1 MPLHARHI
9 VLATANPHK
18 VTEMSEILG
27 DLDIRVSTLAAFA
40 PMQDVDETGST
51 LAENALLKAVAV
63 QQHTGQAALADD
75 TGLEVDALDGRPG
88 VYSARYAGVSASYAD
103 NVEKLLRELEQV
115 PMHLRTARFR
125 TVIAL
130 LDRPSDPVFFEGV
143 VEGHIGIHP
152 TGTFGFGYDPVFIP
166 SDGDGR
172 TFAQFEAHEKN
183 AISHRGRALQ
193 KFIDWLHQN
202 KQR

>member
-1 MPLHARHI
+1 MPLTGRHI
-9 VLATANPHK
+9 VLATGNPHK
-18 VTEMSEILG
+18 VEEMSQILG

-40 PMQDVDETGST
+40 PMDEVEETGST

-63 QQHTGQAALADD
+63 HNHTGLAALADD

-103 NVEKLLRELEQV
+103 NVNKLLRELEQV
-115 PMHLRTARFR
+115 PMQQRTARFR

-130 LDRPSDPVFFEGV
+130 LDHPSDPVFFEGI
-143 VEGHIGIHP
+143 VEGHIRIEP
-152 TGTFGFGYDPVFIP
+152 KGTFGFGYDPVFIP

-193 KFIDWLHQN
+193 KFIDWLHQH
-202 KQR
+202 K

>member
-18 VTEMSEILG
+18 VNEMSQLLG
-27 DLDIRVSTLAAFA
+27 DLDFRVSTLAAFT
-40 PMQDVDETGST
+40 PMDEVDETGST

-63 QQHTGQAALADD
+63 HDHTGQAALADD

-130 LDRPSDPVFFEGV
+130 LDHPADPVFFEGV
-143 VEGHIGIHP
+143 IEGHIGLQP
-152 TGTFGFGYDPVFIP
+152 KGTLGFGYDPVFIP

-202 KQR
+202 K